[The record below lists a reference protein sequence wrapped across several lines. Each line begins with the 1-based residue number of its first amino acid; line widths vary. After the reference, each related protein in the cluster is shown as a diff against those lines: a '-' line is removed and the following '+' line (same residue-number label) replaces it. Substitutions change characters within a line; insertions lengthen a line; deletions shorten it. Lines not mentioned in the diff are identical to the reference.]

1 MRLDVLKP
9 GSSVKIG
16 PKQDIS
22 AMILQVRIQEQNYV
36 DYQVVWWSGRE
47 RKTEWIGNLEV
58 AGGSWGDELSIGFNN

>member
-58 AGGSWGDELSIGFNN
+58 AGGNWGDELSIGFNN